1 MLAAF
6 KSRQFLIFLLT
17 GGIAATVNF
26 GSRIVYSQW
35 YSFSTAIILAY
46 LTGMLVAFILA
57 RIFVFKSASQ
67 TIRRSALF
75 FIAVNLIAVMQTWL
89 ISIGLSHYLMPAF
102 GITFLVKEIAHGVG
116 VIFPVFTSY
125 LGHKHWSFKEH

>member
-1 MLAAF
+1 L
-6 KSRQFLIFLLT
+6 LFLLT

-26 GSRIVYSQW
+26 GSRMVYNHW

-46 LTGMLVAFILA
+46 ITGMLTAFILA
-57 RIFVFKSASQ
+57 RIFVFKNARQ

-75 FIAVNLIAVMQTWL
+75 FIAVNLIAVMQTLL
-89 ISIGLSHYLMPAF
+89 ISIGLSHYIMPAL
-102 GITFLVKEIAHGVG
+102 GITILVKEIAHGVG

-125 LGHKHWSFKEH
+125 LGHKHWSFREH